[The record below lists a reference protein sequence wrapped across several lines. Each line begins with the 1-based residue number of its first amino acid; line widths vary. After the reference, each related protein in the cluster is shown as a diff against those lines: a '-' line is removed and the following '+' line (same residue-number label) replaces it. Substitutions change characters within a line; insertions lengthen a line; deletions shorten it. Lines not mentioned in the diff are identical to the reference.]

1 MEELGESPSQEN
13 AGFGDELSAQKAP
26 TSSPPSEL
34 AKAPHTGVGR
44 QAAAAAASAAAAAAV
59 VVAVSLWMRRS
70 KRGLTH
76 SRKRGGASRGRR
88 RRHIRRQNRRHA
100 LDTRLL
106 LLRSRP
112 RPHTA
117 AAALSL
123 LPASPEPLSL
133 FQGPLLDL
141 WFLGFE
147 VCCCRDSLSSQQ
159 VQQRLRT
166 VLGAPILGAL
176 GAPNSLAFKSY
187 DETRG
192 LLLQKAGYYSQGP
205 LCVAAAAEELEGQCL
220 TLMDAVGKLLLLQ
233 LLHRRALKVYA
244 LYEQGP
250 PRPLTDGALT
260 NCLLKAIVPSAAAAA
275 ADLLLVL
282 QQQQQQQLSFEAVG
296 SLLLRTSCG
305 RKGPLGAPS
314 CSVSFPAFRCLT
326 QGQPS
331 GGPLAACE
339 RRGAPLRGPLQ
350 PTWDEAPE
358 TLKRLEVPLGAPN
371 EGPPESLFSPPKRR
385 RLAWV

>member
-1 MEELGESPSQEN
+1 MRHFTLTCASAALPS
-13 AGFGDELSAQKAP
+13 
-26 TSSPPSEL
+26 
-34 AKAPHTGVGR
+34 
-44 QAAAAAASAAAAAAV
+44 SAAAAGPAGVAA
-59 VVAVSLWMRRS
+59 APAAAAPAAPECLSD
-70 KRGLTH
+70 
-76 SRKRGGASRGRR
+76 
-88 RRHIRRQNRRHA
+88 A
-100 LDTRLL
+100 LSLL
-106 LLRSRP
+106 LSP
-112 RPHTA
+112 SAAA

-147 VCCCRDSLSSQQ
+147 VCCCRESLSSQQ
-159 VQQRLRT
+159 VQQRLRA

-187 DETRG
+187 EETRG
-192 LLLQKAGYYSQGP
+192 LLLQKAGYLSQGP

-250 PRPLTDGALT
+250 PRPLTDGVLMA
-260 NCLLKAIVPSAAAAA
+260 CLLKALAPSAAAAA

-282 QQQQQQQLSFEAVG
+282 QQQQQQQLSFEAAG
-296 SLLLRTSCG
+296 SLLLQASCG

-314 CSVSFPAFRCLT
+314 CSVSFPAFRCLS

-339 RRGAPLRGPLQ
+339 RRGPLRGPLQ
-350 PTWDEAPE
+350 PRWDGAPE
-358 TLKRLEVPLGAPN
+358 TLKRLEATVGASN
-371 EGPPESLFSPPKRR
+371 EGPPGSLFSPPKRR
-385 RLAWV
+385 RLAWVL